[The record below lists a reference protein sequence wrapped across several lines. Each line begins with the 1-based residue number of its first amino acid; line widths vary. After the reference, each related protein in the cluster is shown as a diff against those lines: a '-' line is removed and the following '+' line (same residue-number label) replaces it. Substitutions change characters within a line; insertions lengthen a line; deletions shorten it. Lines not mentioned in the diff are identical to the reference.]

1 MAIAGGLALGVCGL
15 WAQRAEASGCKT
27 GSEVYERAQFGTDLG
42 LTLGG
47 GAVAATGRFS
57 ILQVRRDP
65 WVPAIDRSVPVDP
78 TGNTEIASDVLVF
91 SSYAAAAGWG
101 IYVTVRCNREY
112 TLRRSVATPLLE
124 VAWPFLW
131 TYGIGEVTKSFVGRP
146 RPYTRGSE
154 GFVDER
160 DDFRSFFSGH
170 TSTSAV
176 MTALTVSS
184 VLRFAPGKL
193 SAPWVRAVIGG
204 GAGLAYGLTTGSM
217 RVLSAKHHWSDVL
230 VGASVG
236 ASIGLLP
243 IATERIGQRW
253 GDDATVAV
261 GPWPAGRG
269 AAVQGRF

>member
-1 MAIAGGLALGVCGL
+1 MVAGVLAMATWGL

-65 WVPAIDRSVPVDP
+65 WVPAIDRNVPVEP
-78 TGNTEIASDVLVF
+78 AGGTEIASDVLLF

-131 TYGIGEVTKSFVGRP
+131 TYGVGEVTKSFVGRP

-160 DDFRSFFSGH
+160 DDFRSFLLGAH
-170 TSTSAV
+170 V
-176 MTALTVSS
+176 D
-184 VLRFAPGKL
+184 LRGDD
-193 SAPWVRAVIGG
+193 
-204 GAGLAYGLTTGSM
+204 GAD
-217 RVLSAKHHWSDVL
+217 RL
-230 VGASVG
+230 VGASLRPRK
-236 ASIGLLP
+236 A
-243 IATERIGQRW
+243 ER
-253 GDDATVAV
+253 AV
-261 GPWPAGRG
+261 GTRGDRWRCRARLRSDDRLDAGAQRETSLVRRARRGERRRVDRVASDRDRTDRPALG
-269 AAVQGRF
+269 

>member
-1 MAIAGGLALGVCGL
+1 MAALLTTGLATL
-15 WAQRAEASGCKT
+15 WAGQAAASGCKT
-27 GSEVYERAQFGTDLG
+27 GSEVYERAQFGADLG

-47 GAVAATGRFS
+47 GAVGAMGRFS

-65 WVPAIDRSVPVDP
+65 WVPPIDRNVPVEAA
-78 TGNTEIASDVLVF
+78 GGTETASDVLLL

-131 TYGIGEVTKSFVGRP
+131 TYGVGEVTKSFAGRP

-184 VLRFAPGKL
+184 VLRFAPGRL
-193 SAPWVRAVIGG
+193 SKPWVRAVIGG
-204 GAGLAYGLTTGSM
+204 AAGFGYGMTTGSM

-230 VGASVG
+230 VGATVG

-243 IATERIGQRW
+243 IATERIGERW
-253 GDDATVAV
+253 GDDASVAV